1 MKHAGNLRPLPPHH
15 DLTIYL
21 TDCFY
26 FIFCPSPPGPRERRR
41 AARRL
46 LPESPITCW
55 NHWGFIARRPLPGAV
70 MDSPTFSGRRHEPFP
85 RPARPMR
92 QGTFGEGDMNNFSML
107 GADRMT
113 HLKVVAMA
121 LVCATLV
128 AGIGVAARVT
138 DGAGDGRIEATV
150 IKASKPM
157 TASKSE
163 DRTIR

>member
-1 MKHAGNLRPLPPHH
+1 
-15 DLTIYL
+15 
-21 TDCFY
+21 
-26 FIFCPSPPGPRERRR
+26 
-41 AARRL
+41 
-46 LPESPITCW
+46 
-55 NHWGFIARRPLPGAV
+55 
-70 MDSPTFSGRRHEPFP
+70 
-85 RPARPMR
+85 
-92 QGTFGEGDMNNFSML
+92 MNNFSML

-138 DGAGDGRIEATV
+138 DAAGDGRTEATV

-157 TASKSE
+157 TASTSE